1 VKRPYVTSLFAEW
14 RTGERENGKGRK
26 EKGMSLKRI
35 FLICESFEERGAR
48 EILGHPKKKVQP
60 HNSHR
65 AAEGKREPHSSRE
78 QRATTG
84 EKNNICFFEE
94 ESGCMYVYV
103 CAWDDQKKT
112 DDAFLSLLCLCDLD
126 LSVAFSIFFLAL
138 KSRLVQDT

>member
-1 VKRPYVTSLFAEW
+1 VTSLFAEW
-14 RTGERENGKGRK
+14 RTGERENG
-26 EKGMSLKRI
+26 KGMSLKRI

-48 EILGHPKKKVQP
+48 EILGHPKKKQQP

-65 AAEGKREPHSSRE
+65 AAEGKREPHSNRE

-103 CAWDDQKKT
+103 CAWDDQKTKT
-112 DDAFLSLLCLCDLD
+112 HTFTADFYCRPTMHFSLCCVSATWISLLLFLF
-126 LSVAFSIFFLAL
+126 FSSL
-138 KSRLVQDT
+138 